1 LIALPNTLLG
11 GEVKPVKASLQKY
24 SLVFKSHQV
33 DTNTK
38 NNITMRK
45 QATVD
50 RIRARKN
57 ASAALEPVDNKSDP
71 FHNGQTPSCRILLQ
85 AVQDVFPELQQQQQ
99 QQQKDTNH
107 RIESNGDNNNKNN
120 NSSLLGKLL
129 YVGNNPTV
137 ILYRIDGWMDGWYDC
152 KCENSKTLRIM
163 SC

>member
-1 LIALPNTLLG
+1 
-11 GEVKPVKASLQKY
+11 
-24 SLVFKSHQV
+24 
-33 DTNTK
+33 
-38 NNITMRK
+38 MRK

-129 YVGNNPTV
+129 LCLEQACINFEATSYVGYNPTV
-137 ILYRIDGWMDGWYDC
+137 TLYRIDGWMDGWMVR
-152 KCENSKTLRIM
+152 LQM
-163 SC
+163 